1 MKILM
6 EVYDFSNSDIFP
18 TLKNMSNILH
28 YSGITHKNLILTKL
42 SINFINFIL
51 FITCF
56 INYKKYQDYKPKK
69 FCFNNN
75 IIFNI

>member
-6 EVYDFSNSDIFP
+6 EFYDFPNSDEFP

-42 SINFINFIL
+42 RINFIL
-51 FITCF
+51 F
-56 INYKKYQDYKPKK
+56 
-69 FCFNNN
+69 
-75 IIFNI
+75 